1 MAGKKSDLEEAINV
15 VKQQRDELKLKL
27 HLAQMEAKE
36 EYDRLSGKVEEIA
49 TQYEPVQ
56 DAVEE
61 AAGAVFSALLL
72 AADEVKA
79 GFQRVRKAVDDAEGG
94 KK

>member
-1 MAGKKSDLEEAINV
+1 MAGKKNDLEDALSA
-15 VKQQRDELKLKL
+15 VKQQRDELKLRI

-36 EYDRLSGKVEEIA
+36 EYDRLSGQVEELA

-72 AADEVKA
+72 AADEMKA
-79 GFQRVRKAVDDAEGG
+79 GFHRVRKAVDDAEGE
-94 KK
+94 K